1 MRILSLTSSS
11 SVCERNWST
20 FENIHTKKRNRL
32 TTERL
37 NSLVFIQFNSRMM
50 AKKQMIKEKKIID
63 VLLSAETTEAQG
75 FLFEGG
81 DDYAEIVYRD
91 DDEEEMDSTG
101 MPGSGIGEAMRV
113 NELLEPRRS
122 VRLRQLYE
130 EEEFDSEEEEFD
142 DDEEMHSDEEN
153 DY

>member
-1 MRILSLTSSS
+1 
-11 SVCERNWST
+11 
-20 FENIHTKKRNRL
+20 
-32 TTERL
+32 
-37 NSLVFIQFNSRMM
+37 M

-91 DDEEEMDSTG
+91 DEEEEMDSTG

-122 VRLRQLYE
+122 ARLRQLYE

-153 DY
+153 DYW

>member
-1 MRILSLTSSS
+1 MKGIGVPSK
-11 SVCERNWST
+11 
-20 FENIHTKKRNRL
+20 NIHTKKRNRL

-91 DDEEEMDSTG
+91 DEEEEMDSTG